1 MLHNFYE
8 KPDIKLLELTLSFV
22 PDFSSKPY

>member
-1 MLHNFYE
+1 MLHNFNE
-8 KPDIKLLELTLSFV
+8 KPDIKLLELPLSFV